1 MKKILLLI
9 MVGALAAGT
18 VMAGPV
24 FHENAGDRAEIKKD
38 KKEIN
43 QTRATYDLLSHTV
56 DLWHDA
62 NLKGI
67 GAKIVQY
74 DNEIVDIAKNDIRTS
89 EAHIAQCRSEVSRS
103 KVESDRPHIT
113 RIGKADDQRDLRDDR
128 YDLKQARTITQIKQR
143 LIDSYDKSDQF
154 SNKYR
159 LINDYLAV
167 LKRKLKSHQV
177 ELAEDVRELREH

>member
-1 MKKILLLI
+1 MKKVLLI
-9 MVGALAAGT
+9 IVVGAFAVSTA
-18 VMAGPV
+18 MAGPGIY
-24 FHENAGDRAEIKKD
+24 EKAGDRAEIKKD

-43 QTRATYDLLSHTV
+43 QTMATYDLLSHTV

-67 GAKIVQY
+67 GARIAKY
-74 DNEIVDIAKNDIRTS
+74 DKEIVDIAKNDIRTS
-89 EAHIAQCRSEVSRS
+89 EAHLAQYRSEVGRS
-103 KVESDRPHIT
+103 KAEANRPHVT
-113 RIGKADDQRDLRDDR
+113 RFGKADDRADLRDDR
-128 YDLKQARTITQIKQR
+128 HDLEQARTITQIKRR

-167 LKRKLKSHQV
+167 LKRELKSHQV

>member
-1 MKKILLLI
+1 MKKVLLI
-9 MVGALAAGT
+9 IVVGAFAAST
-18 VMAGPV
+18 ALAGPTL
-24 FHENAGDRAEIKKD
+24 HEKTYDRTEIKKD

-67 GAKIVQY
+67 GARIAKY
-74 DNEIVDIAKNDIRTS
+74 DKEIVDIADNDIRTS
-89 EAHIAQCRSEVSRS
+89 EAHLAQYRSEVGRS
-103 KVESDRPHIT
+103 KAEANQPHVA
-113 RIGKADDQRDLRDDR
+113 RIAKADDRW
-128 YDLKQARTITQIKQR
+128 DLKQVRTMTQIKRR

-167 LKRKLKSHQV
+167 LKRELKSHQV
-177 ELAEDVRELREH
+177 ELADDVRELREH